1 VRGAR
6 GSIIIVSAIFA
17 MLLVQSVFARP
28 LAPYPF
34 APYLGLPFVLALGT
48 APGVGILRGAA
59 TAFAIGYLYDLFT
72 GNPLGIHTL
81 VFVIGFLAA
90 RLIGYLISFRGV
102 AFELVLTFLLTL
114 PLGGLL
120 ETIRAFTPG
129 GMAWDGVT
137 LALALFGS
145 AFATALVAP
154 LFFAMTRW
162 IDPQAEGSPA

>member
-1 VRGAR
+1 MRGVR
-6 GSIIIVSAIFA
+6 GSIRIVSVVFA
-17 MLLVQSVFARP
+17 MLLLQSVFSRA

-34 APYLGLPFVLALGT
+34 APYLGLPFVFALGI
-48 APGVGILRGAA
+48 APGVSLVRGAA

-72 GNPLGIHTL
+72 GNPLGLHTL
-81 VFVIGFLAA
+81 VFVIGLLVA
-90 RLIGYLISFRGV
+90 RLVAYLVSFRGLP
-102 AFELVLTFLLTL
+102 FELTLTFFLTL

-137 LALALFGS
+137 LTVALFGS

-154 LFFAMTRW
+154 LLFALTWR
-162 IDPQAEGSPA
+162 IDPQAEGAPT